1 MTSRAPVF
9 RGKGAVCLGLV
20 AATLLV
26 WWAAKTRPRPER
38 STAPAAATAPASAI
52 QLPGRI
58 EDAPAPAAAGTA
70 ARPLFTFVA
79 PPEAGVLSAALPA
92 PARELHYAR
101 LNTAWLGGKH
111 SPFWQRAGQGRIE
124 VPLPRGGSV
133 IVNVAQSEMLGP
145 DRWTSRGQIEGRAG
159 SRALF
164 AWHAGFLHA
173 AIDDPLLGSFVLR
186 TATAE
191 VAQFYRVDPALLP
204 PCGGERRP
212 PRAAASVLPERLSPT
227 SPPAAA
233 AAPDNPQRPEIHLL
247 MAYTEAVLPTL
258 AGPARV
264 AALQSAFDL
273 AVARINLAFEAS
285 LITARVKLVK
295 IHETAY
301 DEDLSV
307 LGRVQDDALTALYR
321 DNDRKMDDI
330 HAVRDAA
337 GADVVCLV
345 LQRADT
351 ASSGLSFLLDDPAD
365 NENPLYA
372 FSVVQYSSAVS
383 GSVVAHELGHVLG
396 CAHDRS
402 NALSGE
408 GAYPYSFGY
417 RFFGADGRQYR
428 DIMAYP
434 PGTEL
439 PYFSNPAVTVPAP
452 VNAPI
457 GIAAGNPGAANN
469 AMTIEQ
475 TAFVTANYRLQTQ
488 TPANAGALIN
498 VATRAYV
505 GPEDQVLIGG
515 FVVQGPLPKTVLI
528 RAAGPALGGFGV
540 PSTIADPVL
549 RVYGGPRLLA
559 ENDNW
564 GTPLGDARP
573 ASAAEVAA
581 AAGRVGAFPFSAGSA
596 DAAVL
601 VSLPSGAYTAV
612 VEGSRGTTGTG
623 LIEAY
628 EVGREGAKI
637 INLAT
642 RAFADRAGREM
653 HGGFVVQGAAG
664 ATKRIL
670 VRVLGPSLARSPFNL
685 TGVLDDPEMEIRNA
699 AGTVLVLNDDWSTG
713 SVGGASA
720 ENDFRPLV
728 VTHGE
733 KQISATGHAPSNRRE
748 PCVLLDLPP
757 GSYTVVV
764 RPFELMDPD
773 PDRRQPAVPGV
784 GVIEVYEIDP

>member
-1 MTSRAPVF
+1 MKSSTPVSGGKPLAAALVVIALELLWPSTEPPAD
-9 RGKGAVCLGLV
+9 RGKPIQAGPQAGS
-20 AATLLV
+20 AA
-26 WWAAKTRPRPER
+26 
-38 STAPAAATAPASAI
+38 
-52 QLPGRI
+52 
-58 EDAPAPAAAGTA
+58 DAPARRATEPEPTGPGPRAAA
-70 ARPLFTFVA
+70 RSLFTFVH
-79 PPEAGVLSAALPA
+79 PPEAPALSAALPA
-92 PARELHYAR
+92 PTRELHYVRVNAP
-101 LNTAWLGGKH
+101 WLGGKQ
-111 SPFWQRAGQGRIE
+111 SPFWQAAGQGLID

-133 IVNVAQSEMLGP
+133 RVRISESEMLGS

-191 VAQFYRVDPALLP
+191 LAQYYRVDPRLLP
-204 PCGGERRP
+204 PCGGERKP
-212 PRAAASVLPERLSPT
+212 PRAASPGLPATPSLHV
-227 SPPAAA
+227 PPSAA
-233 AAPDNPQRPEIHLL
+233 AAPENPQRPEIHLL

-258 AGPARV
+258 SGSARV

-273 AVARINLAFEAS
+273 AVARINTAFEAS

-301 DEDLSV
+301 DEDLSTSS
-307 LGRVQDDALTALYR
+307 RVQDDALTALYR
-321 DNDRKMDDI
+321 DNDRKMDDL
-330 HAVRDAA
+330 HAVRDAV

-365 NENPLYA
+365 TENPLYA

-408 GAYPYSFGY
+408 GAYAYSFGY

-439 PYFSNPAVTVPAP
+439 PYFSNPAVIVPPP

-457 GIAAGNPGAANN
+457 GIAAGNPGEANN
-469 AMTIEQ
+469 ALTIEQ

-488 TPANAGALIN
+488 SPANAGALIN
-498 VATRAYV
+498 VATRAFV
-505 GPEDQVLIGG
+505 GPDDQVLIGG

-528 RAAGPALGGFGV
+528 RAAGPALAGFGV
-540 PSTIADPVL
+540 PNVITDPVV
-549 RVYGGPRLLA
+549 RVYGGPRLWA

-564 GTPLGDARP
+564 SAPSGEARP
-573 ASAAEVAA
+573 ATAAEIAA

-601 VSLPSGAYTAV
+601 ISLPSGAYSAV
-612 VEGSRGTTGTG
+612 VEGARGATGTG

-642 RAFADRAGREM
+642 RGFADRAGREM

-664 ATKRIL
+664 TTKRIL
-670 VRVLGPSLARSPFNL
+670 VRVLGPSLARPPFSL

-699 AGTVLVLNDDWSTG
+699 AGAVLVLNDDWSTG
-713 SVGGASA
+713 AVGGASA
-720 ENDFRPLV
+720 ENDFRPLI

-733 KQISATGHAPSNRRE
+733 KNIAATGHAPANRRE

-757 GSYTVVV
+757 GGYTVVV
-764 RPFELMDPD
+764 RPFELLDPD

-784 GVIEVYEIDP
+784 GIVEVYEIDP